1 MFFEVFAERVFVDGF
16 TDCVIHLLYFLVS
29 VFGDSVAG
37 TVFKFF
43 LCHIALIFGGCY
55 CLIGIKFLYLHN
67 FYFDCGN
74 YFRDCSA
81 KLEQISVISK
91 YFAEKI
97 TVKIPTF
104 TYMAE
109 NETIKERLIFFIKHL
124 NIGQGKFEAQCG
136 LANGYV
142 NNIRRSVTPDKLQQI
157 ARQYPELNT
166 GWLMTGEGEMLK
178 ATVSQ
183 STQGD
188 NSPNLNGD
196 NITYSDTHIIG
207 KFLDEIAEQR
217 KLTESAQ
224 TCLATAQAQITDLI
238 NQNKEQF
245 AQFMAMLQVM
255 QTAKV

>member
-1 MFFEVFAERVFVDGF
+1 MESIESQ
-16 TDCVIHLLYFLVS
+16 S
-29 VFGDSVAG
+29 V
-37 TVFKFF
+37 
-43 LCHIALIFGGCY
+43 
-55 CLIGIKFLYLHN
+55 
-67 FYFDCGN
+67 
-74 YFRDCSA
+74 
-81 KLEQISVISK
+81 
-91 YFAEKI
+91 
-97 TVKIPTF
+97 
-104 TYMAE
+104 
-109 NETIKERLIFFIKHL
+109 KERLKSYIKFK
-124 NIGQGKFEAQCG
+124 NISVRSFESTCG
-136 LANGYV
+136 FSYGFVGNMR
-142 NNIRRSVTPDKLQQI
+142 NSMQPDKILRI
-157 ARQYPELNT
+157 SHCFPDLNT

>member
-1 MFFEVFAERVFVDGF
+1 
-16 TDCVIHLLYFLVS
+16 
-29 VFGDSVAG
+29 
-37 TVFKFF
+37 
-43 LCHIALIFGGCY
+43 
-55 CLIGIKFLYLHN
+55 
-67 FYFDCGN
+67 
-74 YFRDCSA
+74 
-81 KLEQISVISK
+81 
-91 YFAEKI
+91 
-97 TVKIPTF
+97 
-104 TYMAE
+104 MAE

-224 TCLATAQAQITDLI
+224 ACLATAQAQITDLI